1 MCMWKD
7 TLQETGVGW
16 GGHLSE
22 RGRLF
27 HNFTVLF
34 LIYNFFHFLTY
45 FYQSYVPV
53 PQNVSKCISVS
64 RDKMSFGL
72 ISVKNCQSPRGSH
85 L

>member
-1 MCMWKD
+1 MHVERYITRD
-7 TLQETGVGW
+7 GGGVGE
-16 GGHLSE
+16 HLSE

-27 HNFTVLF
+27 HISRTFFNIQL
-34 LIYNFFHFLTY
+34 FHFLTY
-45 FYQSYVPV
+45 FYQSYVPF

-72 ISVKNCQSPRGSH
+72 ISVKNCQSPRGLH